1 MAAAVQIKDL
11 SFSYESDREVLQ
23 KINLDIQPG
32 EKFGLIGPMGA
43 GKSTLLLHLNGI
55 LSGSGK
61 IFIGDTEVKKD
72 TLATIRRRVGLV
84 FQNPDDQLFSPT
96 VEEEVAFGP
105 LNFGFSHEEVAIRV
119 KDALEAMRLTG
130 LEKAMSHHLSMGE
143 RKRVALATVLASEP
157 EVIAFDEPFASLD
170 PPMMSQ
176 FVELLKDLPA
186 TLVIVSQ
193 SILPLISC
201 CDRVGILNNGTIA
214 ASGPV
219 REILT
224 NEELMRNNGL
234 DLGFYS
240 SMCRDFFGG

>member
-11 SFSYESDREVLQ
+11 SFSYSREKEVL
-23 KINLDIQPG
+23 KTINLDIQPG

-84 FQNPDDQLFSPT
+84 FQNPDDQLFNPT

-105 LNFGFSHEEVAIRV
+105 LNFGFSQEEVAVRV
-119 KDALEAMRLTG
+119 REALEAMRLTG

-186 TLVIVSQ
+186 TLIIVSQ

-219 REILT
+219 REILA

-240 SMCRDFFGG
+240 NMCRDFFGG

>member
-23 KINLDIQPG
+23 KINLHIQPG

-84 FQNPDDQLFSPT
+84 FQNPDDQLFNPT

-105 LNFGFSHEEVAIRV
+105 LNFGFSQEEVAVRV
-119 KDALEAMRLTG
+119 REALEAMRLTG

-186 TLVIVSQ
+186 TLIIVSQ

-219 REILT
+219 REILA

-240 SMCRDFFGG
+240 NMCRDFFGG

>member
-186 TLVIVSQ
+186 TLIIVSQ

>member
-11 SFSYESDREVLQ
+11 GFAYESGKEVLHE
-23 KINLDIQPG
+23 INLDIRAG

-55 LSGSGK
+55 LSGRGK
-61 IFIGDTEVKKD
+61 IFIGDTEVKTD
-72 TLATIRRRVGLV
+72 TLAEIRRRVGLV
-84 FQNPDDQLFSPT
+84 FQNPDDQLFNPT

-105 LNFGFSHEEVAIRV
+105 LNFGYSQGEVAARV
-119 KDALEAMRLTG
+119 KDALKSMQLIG

-143 RKRVALATVLASEP
+143 RKRVALATVLASDP

-170 PPMMSQ
+170 PPMMGQ
-176 FVELLKDLPA
+176 FAELLKNLSA

-201 CDRVGILNNGTIA
+201 CDRVGILHNGTIA
-214 ASGPV
+214 ACGPAK
-219 REILT
+219 EILT
-224 NEELMRNNGL
+224 NDELMRNNGL
-234 DLGFYS
+234 DLGFYKN
-240 SMCRDFFGG
+240 MCREFLNG